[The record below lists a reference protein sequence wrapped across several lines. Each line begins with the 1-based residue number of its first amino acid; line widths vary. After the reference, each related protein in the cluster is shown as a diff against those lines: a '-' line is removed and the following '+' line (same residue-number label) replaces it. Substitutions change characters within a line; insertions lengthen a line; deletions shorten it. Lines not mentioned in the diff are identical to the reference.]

1 VPEGTR
7 TIYTIGHSNHDLQ
20 GFLDLLRRH
29 RIEVL
34 VDVRSQ
40 PYSAYATQF
49 ASAPLKEA
57 LGHAGIRYLF
67 LGRELGGRP
76 DDPGCYDPD
85 GRVDYGRVAA
95 TPLFQEGI
103 ARLQRGIVQ
112 YRIALLCAEEN
123 PAGCHRRRLVGRV
136 LGEAGVE
143 VLHIRGSG
151 ELEHEDAIAARER
164 GAGDQLSLFGAAGQP
179 EAWKSLQP
187 VPQRGSSGRGRARG
201 AANAEA

>member
-1 VPEGTR
+1 MPEQPAAV
-7 TIYTIGHSNHDLQ
+7 YTVGHSNHDLQ
-20 GFLDLLRRH
+20 GFVDLLRRH

-49 ASAPLKEA
+49 AATPLKEA
-57 LGHAGIRYLF
+57 LTAAGIRYLF

-76 DDPGCYDPD
+76 QDPSCYDPD

-95 TPLFQEGI
+95 TPLFQDGI
-103 ARLQRGIVQ
+103 ARLRRGIAR
-112 YRIALLCAEEN
+112 YRVALLCAEEN

-136 LGEAGVE
+136 LERGGVE

-151 ELEHEDAIAARER
+151 ELEPDAAIAARER
-164 GAGDQLSLFGAAGQP
+164 SSGDQLTLFGAGEP
-179 EAWKSLQP
+179 EPWKSLQP
-187 VPQRGSSGRGRARG
+187 VPQPRNRRM
-201 AANAEA
+201 AESAHDAQVG

>member
-1 VPEGTR
+1 MPE
-7 TIYTIGHSNHDLQ
+7 TIYTVGHSNHDLQ
-20 GFLDLLRRH
+20 GFVDLLLRH

-57 LGHAGIRYLF
+57 LAAAGIRYLF

-76 DDPGCYDPD
+76 RDPNCYDLD

-95 TPLFQEGI
+95 TPLFRGGI
-103 ARLQRGIVQ
+103 ARLRHGIAR

-123 PAGCHRRRLVGRV
+123 PVGCHRRRLVGRV
-136 LGEAGVE
+136 LEEAAVA

-151 ELEHEDAIAARER
+151 DLEPEQAIAARER
-164 GAGDQLSLFGAAGQP
+164 GTGDQLTLFSAGEP
-179 EAWKSLQP
+179 APWKSLQP
-187 VPQRGSSGRGRARG
+187 VPQRSSRRAADRARDTQAG
-201 AANAEA
+201 

>member
-1 VPEGTR
+1 MPG

-20 GFLDLLRRH
+20 GFVDLLLRH

-49 ASAPLKEA
+49 ASAPLQEA
-57 LGHAGIRYLF
+57 LAAAGVRYLF

-76 DDPGCYDPD
+76 RDPSCYDPD

-95 TPLFQEGI
+95 TTLFQGGI
-103 ARLQRGIVQ
+103 ARLRRGIAR

-136 LGEAGVE
+136 LQEAGVA

-151 ELEHEDAIAARER
+151 ELEPEEAIAARER
-164 GAGDQLSLFGAAGQP
+164 GTGDQLSLFGTGAAEP
-179 EAWKSLQP
+179 WKSLQP
-187 VPQRGSSGRGRARG
+187 VPRRAGDRAHDTRAG
-201 AANAEA
+201 